1 MASIAC
7 NPYGAAAILLAQ
19 FQIELASTRAG
30 APALMA
36 VHQGQNVVAEGCD
49 SAWVAF
55 GPARPHDG
63 RRGPAHLT
71 PSSSVV
77 VWVFTLQLGAYRCY
91 PTTATG
97 AMPPLPAIDSAARDI
112 ADDAEA
118 MRRAAVAAFAEHREI
133 DVVAAAWTP
142 IPPQGAV
149 HGSTMEVQVSISMGA
164 MADDVLPKLPG
175 DPRA

>member
-1 MASIAC
+1 MVSIAC

-19 FQIELASTRAG
+19 FQGELADTRAG

-36 VHQGQNVVAEGCD
+36 VHQGLNVVAEGCD

-55 GPARPHDG
+55 GQGRPNDG
-63 RRGPAHLT
+63 RGGAARLR
-71 PSSSVV
+71 PSAVV
-77 VWVFTLQLGAYRCY
+77 LWAFTLQMGAYRCY
-91 PTTATG
+91 PITPTG
-97 AMPPLPAIDSAARDI
+97 AMPSLPAIDSAARDI

-118 MRRAAVAAFAEHREI
+118 MRRAAVAAFDGHREI
-133 DVVAAAWTP
+133 DVVAGPWTP

-175 DPRA
+175 DPRT